1 MLQHHF
7 VRNKLIELENPE
19 KKKNSFESMEFQYEI
34 STCSIRN
41 LSRPPVGQLKNV
53 SF

>member
-1 MLQHHF
+1 MMKHHF
-7 VRNKLIELENPE
+7 VRSKLIVQENPNE
-19 KKKNSFESMEFQYEI
+19 KVLLRIQRNEI

-41 LSRPPVGQLKNV
+41 LSRPPDGQLKNV